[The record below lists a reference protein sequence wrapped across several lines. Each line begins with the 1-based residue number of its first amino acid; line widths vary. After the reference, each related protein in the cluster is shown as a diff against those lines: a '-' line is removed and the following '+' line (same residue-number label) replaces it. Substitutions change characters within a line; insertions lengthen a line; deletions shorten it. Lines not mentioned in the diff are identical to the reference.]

1 MANTENVSYGKPKVG
16 GAIYSAPAGTVVP
29 ADAMTALSSTYYK
42 NLGYV
47 SEDGVKNENSP
58 STETVKAW
66 GGDTV
71 MTMQTEKPD
80 TFSYTLIE
88 ALNVDVL
95 KEVYGS
101 ENVSGTLA
109 TGITIRANN
118 KTLPPHVLIVDMLLQ
133 NAIKRIVIP
142 NGQVTEVGEI
152 AYADADTIGYET
164 TVQAMP
170 YALWNGDTH
179 REYIIE
185 ANPNFVTFV
194 GEQIGGASGSADT
207 AYIKLTFSKEITG
220 LQATHIT
227 LTGATKGALVGSGKD
242 YSLAISSPTEGDA
255 TIVIADF
262 GDYDFPSTPISVP
275 IYAGA

>member
-109 TGITIRANN
+109 TGITIRA
-118 KTLPPHVLIVDMLLQ
+118 T
-133 NAIKRIVIP
+133 IKRFLHMFLSSICYFKTP
-142 NGQVTEVGEI
+142 S
-152 AYADADTIGYET
+152 
-164 TVQAMP
+164 
-170 YALWNGDTH
+170 
-179 REYIIE
+179 
-185 ANPNFVTFV
+185 
-194 GEQIGGASGSADT
+194 SG
-207 AYIKLTFSKEITG
+207 L
-220 LQATHIT
+220 
-227 LTGATKGALVGSGKD
+227 
-242 YSLAISSPTEGDA
+242 
-255 TIVIADF
+255 
-262 GDYDFPSTPISVP
+262 
-275 IYAGA
+275 